1 MDFKN
6 IKYAYFLGIGGIG
19 MSAIARYFNHL
30 GIKVYGYDKTETDLT
45 NELINEGIEIH
56 FEDLGNKISNFQHQ
70 TSNTLVVLTP
80 AIPKD
85 HEEWKWYR
93 ENNFTIMKRSQVL
106 GLITDQY
113 KTIGVA
119 GTHGKTT
126 TSTLIAHILKQSK
139 LDCAA
144 FLGGISTNYHSNLLL
159 HKFTDH
165 SLPTDQAGS
174 QITGKTVNR
183 QPSTENQLMVVEADE
198 FDRSFLTLHPA
209 ISIITST
216 DADHLD
222 IYGKHEELKKSFFD
236 FASQCR
242 ETLIIKKE
250 LDLVETYNYTSPQKK
265 CKTYSIITEADFFAD
280 NIRIIGDQYF
290 FDLHFDDT
298 ILKDLYLGIPGLHN
312 VENAVAASTASII
325 AGVSDEELRNA
336 LASFTGVKRRFEY
349 IIKNEKQI
357 YIDDYAHH
365 PEELRATISSVKKM
379 YHDKKITAIF
389 QPHLFTRTRDFVD
402 GFAESLSL
410 ADDVLLL
417 DIYPARELPIEGI
430 TSEIIL
436 NKMTNTNNMLCSKK
450 DVLEI
455 IKNKKPEVLLTLGAG
470 DIDQL
475 VSPLK
480 KILDN
485 LMMK

>member
-1 MDFKN
+1 MNFKN

-45 NELINEGIEIH
+45 KELISEGIEVH
-56 FEDLGNKISNFQHQ
+56 YEDFGIKILDFRFNSNE
-70 TSNTLVVLTP
+70 TLVVLTP

-85 HEEWKWYR
+85 HEEWKWFR

-106 GLITDQY
+106 GLITDEY

-139 LDCAA
+139 LDCSA

-159 HKFTDH
+159 HTITDH
-165 SLPTDQAGS
+165 RS
-174 QITGKTVNR
+174 QITDKTVNR
-183 QPSTENQLMVVEADE
+183 ELSIDQQLMVVEADE

-250 LDLVETYNYTSPQKK
+250 LDLVETYNYKSPQKK
-265 CKTYSIITEADFFAD
+265 CKTYSIKTTADFFAD

-290 FDLHFDDT
+290 FDLHFDDK

-312 VENAVAASTASII
+312 VENAVAASAASII

-430 TSEIIL
+430 TSDIIL
-436 NKMTNTNNMLCSKK
+436 NKMTNANNMLCSKK

-480 KILDN
+480 IILDN
-485 LMMK
+485 LMMG